1 MSEARER
8 ESTAR
13 HDPGNYPNLACAS
26 VDMWTSPASG
36 ARDGGD
42 WCDTVSLSER
52 ELALTVGDVSGHGD
66 AVAGIKSTIRR
77 SVLHEMQRTR
87 LPSDVMACANGVV
100 CANARDSIVTAVV
113 GFFDGSARTLTF
125 ANAGHPPPLLV
136 TDERHGFLTRPH
148 ANLPL
153 GVFSRHATTNT
164 VVTLPAGAIVVVYTD
179 GVTESARDPIKGE
192 LDLIEAA
199 RLAYDRPESD
209 AALAI
214 ANHVFAAGRGLD
226 DAAILVL
233 RTWPLRVRHAR
244 NAAP

>member
-1 MSEARER
+1 
-8 ESTAR
+8 
-13 HDPGNYPNLACAS
+13 
-26 VDMWTSPASG
+26 
-36 ARDGGD
+36 
-42 WCDTVSLSER
+42 
-52 ELALTVGDVSGHGD
+52 
-66 AVAGIKSTIRR
+66 
-77 SVLHEMQRTR
+77 
-87 LPSDVMACANGVV
+87 
-100 CANARDSIVTAVV
+100 
-113 GFFDGSARTLTF
+113 
-125 ANAGHPPPLLV
+125 
-136 TDERHGFLTRPH
+136 LTRPH